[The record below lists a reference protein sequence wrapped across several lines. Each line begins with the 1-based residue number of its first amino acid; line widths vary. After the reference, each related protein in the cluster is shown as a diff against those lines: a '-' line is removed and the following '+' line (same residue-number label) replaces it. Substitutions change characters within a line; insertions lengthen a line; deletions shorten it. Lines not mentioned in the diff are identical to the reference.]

1 MLLKHPLQWRQLMS
15 QDSFEFD
22 DEQSSSPHKLNLD
35 EERRQSLV
43 ELMSN
48 IVIHVFQLQENES
61 DEQSQE
67 NQQN

>member
-1 MLLKHPLQWRQLMS
+1 MS
-15 QDSFEFD
+15 QHSFDFN
-22 DEQSSSPHKLNLD
+22 DEQTSSLKLNLD
-35 EERRQSLV
+35 EQRCQSLV

-48 IVIHVFQLQENES
+48 IVIHVFQLQDNES

>member
-1 MLLKHPLQWRQLMS
+1 LLLKHPLQWRQLMG
-15 QDSFEFD
+15 QHSFDFN
-22 DEQSSSPHKLNLD
+22 DEQTSSLKLNLD
-35 EERRQSLV
+35 EERCQSLV

>member
-1 MLLKHPLQWRQLMS
+1 MLLKHPLQWKQLMS
-15 QDSFEFD
+15 QHSFDFD
-22 DEQSSSPHKLNLD
+22 DEKTSPHKLNLD

-67 NQQN
+67 SQQN

>member
-22 DEQSSSPHKLNLD
+22 DEQSSPHKLNLD
-35 EERRQSLV
+35 EERQQSLV

-48 IVIHVFQLQENES
+48 IVIHVFQLQENDS